1 MYRVSGLRVIIA
13 IIRVHLSA
21 GLALLLLTG
30 GAETALADGDL
41 VEYGE
46 YLSSECTTCHRID
59 GADEG
64 IPSITGWPPDAFV
77 GALEYYKK
85 GQHDSDIMRTVAR
98 SLDDEQMEALA
109 QYFSTLETGR

>member
-1 MYRVSGLRVIIA
+1 MYRVSRLCIIIA

-30 GAETALADGDL
+30 GGGTALAGGDL
-41 VEYGE
+41 IEYGK

-64 IPSITGWPPDAFV
+64 IPSITGWPPDDFV
-77 GALEYYKK
+77 GTLEYYRK
-85 GQHDSDIMRTVAR
+85 GQRDSDIMRTVAR